1 MLTHFGGHTLAAGFG
16 IRTGDIPVFRKRL
29 ADYCMQREMPF
40 PSLNIDLTVNPSI
53 VTVALLDVLKAFEP
67 FGANN
72 PQPCFAIKGA
82 TLRAIRPVGEGKH
95 LRLTLRKDDS
105 EITAMLFSTTAEQF
119 PYEIGDTVDI
129 AFRVEKNEFR
139 GEITPS
145 VQIIDIRYSDFDY
158 YKCVSS
164 VRIYEKFKSGVMLS
178 ENEVKHLTPDRAFFA
193 GVYKYFRTKKS
204 VGFDLESF
212 CHVTNCPY
220 RNAGRVLL
228 CVDILCELGLLEKT
242 DAGYA
247 VTENPQ
253 RVELNSSVI
262 LRNLTKEG

>member
-1 MLTHFGGHTLAAGFG
+1 
-16 IRTGDIPVFRKRL
+16 
-29 ADYCMQREMPF
+29 
-40 PSLNIDLTVNPSI
+40 
-53 VTVALLDVLKAFEP
+53 
-67 FGANN
+67 
-72 PQPCFAIKGA
+72 
-82 TLRAIRPVGEGKH
+82 
-95 LRLTLRKDDS
+95 
-105 EITAMLFSTTAEQF
+105 
-119 PYEIGDTVDI
+119 
-129 AFRVEKNEFR
+129 
-139 GEITPS
+139 
-145 VQIIDIRYSDFDY
+145 
-158 YKCVSS
+158 

-204 VGFDLESF
+204 AGFDLESF